1 MSVRAYLVKESKIQ
15 HVNNELIITKR
26 LKDTPTFNVTRHPE
40 IFELFCKY
48 GQDNTNDDLI
58 GEISI
63 AKDDWNKLNIS
74 SSLVDKITK
83 DFNDNDV
90 VVYQCL

>member
-1 MSVRAYLVKESKIQ
+1 MSVRAYLVKQIIVKYEDD
-15 HVNNELIITKR
+15 ELIITKR
-26 LKDTPTFNVTRHPE
+26 LNSTPTFNVTRHPE
-40 IFELFCKY
+40 IFELFRNY

-74 SSLVDKITK
+74 SFLVDKITK
-83 DFNDNDV
+83 DFNDDDV

>member
-15 HVNNELIITKR
+15 HENNELIITKR
-26 LKDTPTFNVTRHPE
+26 LRDTPTFNITRHPE
-40 IFELFCKY
+40 IFELFYKY

-63 AKDDWNKLNIS
+63 AKDDWVNINFS
-74 SSLVDKITK
+74 SSIFDKITK
-83 DFNDNDV
+83 DFGDNDL
-90 VVYQCL
+90 VVYECI